1 MRKSQ
6 IAVFTLL
13 FFWTS
18 IAIAQ
23 VACPTANP
31 ITVNR
36 TTGGAGVSGSLPWA
50 INCLNNVTTL
60 TTIQFS
66 IAGAGPHIIQPLT
79 NAPFPTVTKANAHID
94 GSTDNIIIDGS
105 LGQAQGLVIS
115 ANNVRVNGL
124 TLRNFSSTA
133 FPYGLRLSTGN
144 GHEVSTCQIFDN
156 QVGISIARSVGTF
169 DLSFNY
175 IGTDK
180 SNTNLSNSV
189 AGIQAEAFAGA
200 TFVPTATIEN
210 NTIGFNPQGIQDG
223 TGRNITISRNII
235 FCNTSNGIDRGAA
248 LTIPTITSATTTRI
262 TGTAPASS
270 VVEVFRSDNTGCTN
284 APCQGRFFVGTVTT
298 NAFGAW
304 TLNISAGLSAGHQVT
319 ATARVNNNTSEF
331 SACRAVVDVCANFSA
346 SIKSNDVSCNGG
358 NNGSATVSASGGSG
372 QGINFSWSN
381 GATTATI
388 SNLTAGTYR
397 VTATDNAGCQSIQS
411 VNILQP
417 TIINI
422 TASSINVACNGE
434 KSGAINAAVSG
445 GVGPYT
451 YRWSTGATTSNINS
465 QIAGTYT
472 LTVTDQNNCTRSI
485 SATITQPPALN
496 LFLSG
501 NDTLCFGAKNGTA
514 VATVSGGVAPYTYNW
529 STGATTSA
537 LSNLGVG
544 NYTVTVTD
552 QNKCQRTGTLS
563 IIETKSLQIDSTV
576 IQPKCAGEST
586 GSISIKI
593 SGGTPNYTYFWENG
607 ATTNIRTDLKAGDY
621 KVAVTDAN
629 RCTEAWVFTLKD
641 PAPISGQVSTTEPA
655 CFGQNTGSATITI
668 SSPGNHTYLWSTG
681 ATTSAIGNLGA
692 GRYNLTV
699 TNASG
704 CTATFPFTINAPSA
718 GVDVV
723 TKSVD
728 VDCFGASTGI
738 ITTNTAGG
746 KAPYTYLWSNGA
758 TTMDLNN
765 LKAGTYALTVSDQ
778 AGCADTATVI
788 IRQNPAINTTITS
801 SNPACFGQNNGQASV
816 SVSGGSPGYNY
827 LWSNGATTSAISGL
841 GAGKFVLT
849 VTDARQCSKK
859 DSIQLTAP
867 SQLQA
872 NATATNVNC
881 NGTATGSALVAV
893 SGGTAPYTYAWS
905 TGATTSA
912 ISNLV
917 ANTYTVTVS
926 DNRSCQATG
935 TVTVSQPAPLAL
947 TLSTVDVP
955 CNETNTGRAT
965 ATVSGGTTP
974 YTYAWSTGATTSALS
989 NLAPGDY
996 SVTITDAA
1004 GCKVN
1009 DSKRVGSPAQINPQ
1023 ISSTNILCNG
1033 QNTGQALVTITGTG
1047 THFYAWSNGATTTAI
1062 NNLAAGTYSVTVTNS
1077 ANCKE
1082 SATTT
1087 ITAPAALTLSIAPT
1101 NLRCNG
1107 QNQGQAVATAGG
1119 GVAPYTYLWS
1129 TGATT
1134 STISNLPA
1142 NTYTVTVSDRQSCQ
1156 VNGSVTISQPTA
1168 LALTLTTVDVQCGQ
1182 TNNGQATATVS
1193 GGTTPYRYA
1202 WSTGATTSALSNLA
1216 AGSYSVTVTD
1226 AAGCQANDSK
1236 SVGSAAQINPQI
1248 RVTNILCNGQTNG
1261 QASVTVTGNGVHTYA
1276 WSNGA
1281 TTSAINNLAA
1291 GTYTVTVTNSAS
1303 CKESASGTITAPAA
1317 LTLNITPTNLR
1328 CNGQNQGQAVATAGG
1343 GVAPYTYRWS
1353 NGATTSSI
1361 SALAAGNYSLTITDA
1376 NQCTRTQSVNI
1387 SEPPALQTNATFT
1400 RETSPG
1406 ARNGTAT
1413 ATASGGTAPYRFRWN
1428 TGVSTAAIT
1437 SLAPG
1442 VYTVTIEDAN
1452 GCTSTRSGTVS
1463 GESCPALSVSG
1474 IVNELTCS
1482 GGETGSITLT
1492 VTGGTMPYFYSWS
1505 NGETTANLSE
1515 LNEGTYSVTV
1525 SDANGCTGN
1534 YSTTLKAGGRMPKPL
1549 YGIVAPDTVCGN
1561 ETFTLRADDLFQ
1573 GPGVTYIWQLPN
1585 GEEMTSTT
1593 PSLKLKATSS
1603 AFSGE
1608 YSALRDS
1615 AGCRSGVFGPV
1626 IVDVISLPPNSFSA
1640 GRDTTICQG
1649 TSINLR
1655 AQAPASGK
1663 ATWFALS
1670 SRTTIQ
1676 NPNSANTTAQNL
1688 NVGANRFVWR
1698 IALGRCNQA
1707 AADTVTVF
1715 LENPP
1720 QAVDDKYTIERA
1732 QDVAAMNI
1740 LLNDNLAGLQD
1751 TTVTW
1756 MGAPEMGNFEF
1767 IPSTK
1772 SFRYTA
1778 EADFRGVLRFTYL
1791 VCNEASRCANPCDSA
1806 GVTIEVFNL
1815 PKPTEGMV
1823 LEDPGDNGTL
1833 QIRGLQGFSSVDI
1846 VITNRWG
1853 DIVYRNSNYDNNAPW
1868 RGRASDSGPFLPPGA
1883 YYYVLRA
1890 YDNGSL
1896 VGKPQTGAIY
1906 LFKKD
1911 QQ

>member
-6 IAVFTLL
+6 IAVFTL
-13 FFWTS
+13 FSFWSS
-18 IAIAQ
+18 IAVAQ

-36 TTGGAGVSGSLPWA
+36 TTGGTGVSGSLPWA

-60 TTIQFS
+60 TTIQFN
-66 IAGAGPHIIQPLT
+66 ITGAGPHIIQPIT
-79 NAPFPTVTKANAHID
+79 SAPLPTVTKANAHID

-105 LGQAQGLVIS
+105 LGQSQGLVLASSNI
-115 ANNVRVNGL
+115 RVNGL
-124 TLRNFSSTA
+124 TLRNFATTA
-133 FPYGLRLSTGN
+133 FPNGLTLSTGN
-144 GHEVSTCQIFDN
+144 GHDISSCQIFDN
-156 QVGISIARSVGTF
+156 LVGISVARSVG
-169 DLSFNY
+169 SFTISNNSV
-175 IGTDK
+175 GVDK
-180 SNTNLSNSV
+180 SGNNLSNTNSGIDV
-189 AGIQAEAFAGA
+189 AAFAG
-200 TFVPTATIEN
+200 TTGVPTGTISS
-210 NTIGFNPQGIQDG
+210 NTIAYSSNGIQVG
-223 TGRNITISRNII
+223 TGRNVIISRNSI
-235 FCNTSNGIDRGAA
+235 FCNSKSGLVRLA
-248 LTIPTITSATTTRI
+248 TIAIPSITNATTTRI

-270 VVEVFRSDNTGCTN
+270 TVEVFRSDNTGCAN
-284 APCQGRFFVGTVTT
+284 APCQGKIFVGTVTA

-304 TLNISAGLSAGHQVT
+304 NLNISAGLSAGQLVT
-319 ATARVNNNTSEF
+319 ATATLNNNTSEF
-331 SACRAVVDVCANFSA
+331 SACRAVVDVCANFFA
-346 SIKSNDVSCNGG
+346 SIKSNNVSCNGG
-358 NNGSATVSASGGSG
+358 NNGSATVSATGGSG
-372 QGINFSWSN
+372 QGINFTWSN

-417 TIINI
+417 TVINI

-434 KSGAINAAVSG
+434 KTGAINAAVVG
-445 GVGPYT
+445 GVAPYT

-465 QIAGTYT
+465 QVAGTYT
-472 LTVTDQNNCTRSI
+472 LTVTDQNNCTRTVT
-485 SATITQPPALN
+485 ATITQPPALS
-496 LFLSG
+496 LLLSG
-501 NDTLCFGAKNGTA
+501 NDTLCFGAINGTA
-514 VATVSGGVAPYTYNW
+514 VATVSGGVAPYNYNW

-537 LSNLGVG
+537 LSNLGAG

-563 IIETKSLQIDSTV
+563 IIETKPLQIDSTV

-593 SGGTPNYTYFWENG
+593 SGGTPPYTYFWENG

-621 KVAVTDAN
+621 KVGVTDAN
-629 RCTEAWVFTLKD
+629 RCTETWVFTLKD
-641 PAPISGQVSTTEPA
+641 PAPISGQLSTTEPA
-655 CFGQNTGSATITI
+655 CFGQNTGTATISI

-699 TNASG
+699 TNANG

-718 GVDVV
+718 GVDVT

-728 VDCFGASTGI
+728 IDCFGASTGQ
-738 ITTNTAGG
+738 ITTNTTGG

-758 TTMDLNN
+758 TTIDLSD
-765 LKAGTYALTVSDQ
+765 LTAGAYALTVSDQ

-788 IRQNPAINTTITS
+788 IRQNPAITTTISS

-841 GAGKFVLT
+841 GGGKFVLT

-859 DSIQLTAP
+859 DSVQLTAP
-867 SQLQA
+867 SQLQV

-881 NGTATGSALVAV
+881 NGTATGTALATV
-893 SGGTAPYTYAWS
+893 SGGTAPYTYVWS
-905 TGATTSA
+905 NGATTSA
-912 ISNLV
+912 ISNLL
-917 ANTYTVTVS
+917 ANTYTITVS
-926 DNRSCQATG
+926 DSRSCQAMG

-974 YTYAWSTGATTSALS
+974 YGYAWSTGATTSAIS

-996 SVTITDAA
+996 SVTITDVA

-1033 QNTGQALVTITGTG
+1033 QNTGQASVTITATG
-1047 THFYAWSNGATTTAI
+1047 THF
-1062 NNLAAGTYSVTVTNS
+1062 
-1077 ANCKE
+1077 
-1082 SATTT
+1082 
-1087 ITAPAALTLSIAPT
+1087 
-1101 NLRCNG
+1101 
-1107 QNQGQAVATAGG
+1107 
-1119 GVAPYTYLWS
+1119 
-1129 TGATT
+1129 
-1134 STISNLPA
+1134 
-1142 NTYTVTVSDRQSCQ
+1142 
-1156 VNGSVTISQPTA
+1156 
-1168 LALTLTTVDVQCGQ
+1168 
-1182 TNNGQATATVS
+1182 
-1193 GGTTPYRYA
+1193 
-1202 WSTGATTSALSNLA
+1202 
-1216 AGSYSVTVTD
+1216 
-1226 AAGCQANDSK
+1226 
-1236 SVGSAAQINPQI
+1236 
-1248 RVTNILCNGQTNG
+1248 
-1261 QASVTVTGNGVHTYA
+1261 YA

-1303 CKESASGTITAPAA
+1303 CKETASGTITAPAA
-1317 LTLNITPTNLR
+1317 LTLSITPTNLR
-1328 CNGQNQGQAVATAGG
+1328 CNGQNQGQALATAGG
-1343 GVAPYTYRWS
+1343 GVTPYAYRWS

-1376 NQCTRTQSVNI
+1376 NQCTRTQNVNI
-1387 SEPPALQTNATFT
+1387 SEPLALQANATFT

-1428 TGVSTAAIT
+1428 TGASTAALT
-1437 SLAPG
+1437 GLAPG
-1442 VYTVTIEDAN
+1442 VYTVTVEDAN

-1463 GESCPALSVSG
+1463 GESCLALSVSG

-1525 SDANGCTGN
+1525 SDANACTGN
-1534 YSTTLKAGGRMPKPL
+1534 FSTTLSAGSRMPKPL

-1585 GEEMTSTT
+1585 GEEMSSTT

-1615 AGCRSGVFGPV
+1615 AGCRSSAFGPV

-1655 AQAPASGK
+1655 AQAPASGR
-1663 ATWFALS
+1663 ASWFALS
-1670 SRTTIQ
+1670 SRTTVQ
-1676 NPNSANTTAQNL
+1676 NPNSPNTTAQNL

-1698 IALGRCNQA
+1698 IALGRCIQA

-1720 QAVDDKYTIERA
+1720 QSVDDKYTIERA
-1732 QDVAAMNI
+1732 QDIAAMNI

-1778 EADFRGVLRFTYL
+1778 EADFKGVLRFTYL

-1853 DIVYRNSNYDNNAPW
+1853 DIVYRTSNYDNNAPW